1 MIHNLLYRNIVYILK
16 EVVMKLI
23 KTVVNL
29 IVTAWVLLDFIAE
42 VRHVY
47 KRKVKEAYRKGRT
60 DCVDD
65 FVKGFAFTNGKVIT
79 IESEHNGSI
88 TVKTIG

>member
-1 MIHNLLYRNIVYILK
+1 MKKLAKIGIFGSLAWTLYEVANAVYLLHR
-16 EVVMKLI
+16 
-23 KTVVNL
+23 
-29 IVTAWVLLDFIAE
+29 
-42 VRHVY
+42 
-47 KRKVKEAYRKGRT
+47 RKVREAYRKGRT

-65 FVKGFAFTNGKVIT
+65 FVRGFAFTNNRTVT

>member
-1 MIHNLLYRNIVYILK
+1 MRRSTKII
-16 EVVMKLI
+16 
-23 KTVVNL
+23 
-29 IVTAWVLLDFIAE
+29 VLLALDAVKVGFIYLMYKKLNSEAE
-42 VRHVY
+42 KAY
-47 KRKVKEAYRKGRT
+47 KQGRV